1 MLEGHGGGCRFFIW
15 AQPRARRKKMDEW
28 RRRCFL
34 PTGTLAST
42 NPLCLEPVF
51 YQGHSALLPS
61 PPAHLPTFIC
71 PPSPAS
77 PLRSSTSLNVSAPQ
91 TQVRSVEETFS
102 RILQK
107 GKEGRGR
114 KQGYDGEKSSQ
125 SLQLQIF
132 FLIFLIM
139 THVYNTKYL
148 DQKQSCCRDTKSTFI
163 AGHKDE

>member
-1 MLEGHGGGCRFFIW
+1 MGAGARFFIW

-28 RRRCFL
+28 RRSCFL
-34 PTGTLAST
+34 PIGTLAST
-42 NPLCLEPVF
+42 NPLCLEPMF
-51 YQGHSALLPS
+51 SQGHSALLPS
-61 PPAHLPTFIC
+61 PAHLPTFTC

-77 PLRSSTSLNVSAPQ
+77 PLRSSTSLHVSAPQ

-125 SLQLQIF
+125 LLQLQIF
-132 FLIFLIM
+132 FLHFFNYDSRIQYKVLGPE
-139 THVYNTKYL
+139 TEL
-148 DQKQSCCRDTKSTFI
+148 LP
-163 AGHKDE
+163 GHKIYIHSWT